1 MALTLNLRAQ
11 AGVLLGK
18 LLSHQGSLSSLLPTA
33 LNQIDARDRPLLQE
47 ICYGTC
53 RQSPRLSVLAALM
66 LRKPFHEN
74 DHDIQGLLLSALYQ
88 LDQLSTPDHAVIN
101 ETVEA
106 AKQLDKPWAAKLLNA
121 VLRRYQRENTDLY
134 DQAEA
139 HPAYRLNHP
148 GWFISKLR
156 NNWPEHWEAVLQAND
171 QPPPMSLRVNI
182 QKISR
187 TDYLDLLSD
196 AGITAKPGDWAP
208 ESIYLETPC
217 GVDKLPHFDLGY
229 VSVQD
234 EAAQLAAHI
243 LGVQKGDLLLD
254 ACAAPGGKL
263 CHLLEMHTDVRAD
276 AVEIDDRRTVRITE
290 NLQRLNLNANIISGD
305 AAETSWWDGELY
317 DRILLDAPCS
327 ATGVIRRNPDIK
339 LLRRNEDIVGLA
351 ILQLRILNNIWAML
365 KPSGKLLYATC
376 SIFPQENERI
386 IERFLKLQ
394 PDAIHQKI
402 DATWGEERSFGRQL
416 FATEAGPDGFYY
428 ALLSRRVGAS

>member
-33 LNQIDARDRPLLQE
+33 LNKIEARDRPLLQE

-88 LDQLSTPDHAVIN
+88 LDKLSTPDHAVIN

-121 VLRRYQRENTDLY
+121 VLRRYQRENADLY

-139 HPAYRLNHP
+139 DPAYRLNHP
-148 GWFISKLR
+148 DWFISKIR
-156 NNWPEHWEAVLQAND
+156 NNWPEHWESVLHAND

-187 TDYLDLLSD
+187 TDYLGLLDD
-196 AGITAKPGDWAP
+196 AGIVAKPGKWAP

-217 GVDKLPHFDLGY
+217 GVEKLPHFDQGF

-243 LGVQKGDLLLD
+243 LSVEKNNRLLD

-263 CHLLEMHTDVRAD
+263 CHLLEMHADVHAD
-276 AVEIDDRRTVRITE
+276 AVEIDDRRIVRIEE
-290 NLQRLNLNANIISGD
+290 NLQRLNLHANIITGD
-305 AAETSWWDGELY
+305 AAETNWWAGELY

-351 ILQLRILNNIWAML
+351 TLQLRILNNIWGML
-365 KPSGKLLYATC
+365 QPGGQLLYATC
-376 SIFPQENERI
+376 SVFPQENERI

-416 FATEAGPDGFYY
+416 FATEGGPDGFYY
-428 ALLSRRVGAS
+428 ALLSRRVEAS